1 MKIMKSSILRAIAS
15 IIVGGLLLAYPE
27 KVTVWLVIVVG
38 CLFLIPGVYSI
49 VTYWTMRKQD
59 DLHIGLPIA
68 GVGSTLLGIW
78 MILDSTFFLK
88 AFMMAIAI
96 LLIVVAVN
104 RIVNNIRA
112 RKYAHV
118 PLIFYV
124 FPVLLIIVSG
134 YVLTRPLEVASI
146 PFYILGVTMIV
157 YGLIELW
164 NSLWLHGKIK
174 KYEEE
179 NGSAAPLE
187 DLDIVDAEVIEETTD
202 EVTVNE

>member
-134 YVLTRPLEVASI
+134 YVLTRPLEIASI

-174 KYEEE
+174 KYQEE
-179 NGSAAPLE
+179 NEGTQLE
-187 DLDIVDAEVIEETTD
+187 NLDIVDAEIVEETTD